1 MPFEK
6 GGRVQCPRYF
16 VLHFPIGIFRRP
28 LAVQTF
34 YVPDREAR
42 ARHADYGENRQ
53 VKIRAHL
60 VLSFIG
66 LNLGAFGIE
75 RNVVESCICRIT
87 TRRGDHLADAH
98 RCEEK
103 REIEFICGSYCCR

>member
-1 MPFEK
+1 
-6 GGRVQCPRYF
+6 
-16 VLHFPIGIFRRP
+16 
-28 LAVQTF
+28 
-34 YVPDREAR
+34 
-42 ARHADYGENRQ
+42 
-53 VKIRAHL
+53 
-60 VLSFIG
+60 
-66 LNLGAFGIE
+66 LGAFGIE